1 MVIAFVLITTK
12 PGVEK
17 EVYDSLKNIPEV
29 IELHPIFG
37 EYDLIIKLKSDN
49 ADNIGE
55 LVVQKIRILEGIIDT
70 KTFIGIKL

>member
-12 PGVEK
+12 PGAEK

-29 IELHPIFG
+29 TELHPIFG
-37 EYDLIIKLKSDN
+37 EYDLIIKLNSDN

-55 LVVQKIRILEGIIDT
+55 LVVQKIRVLDGITDT